1 MDLLYWW
8 FDISW
13 RVLRT
18 SYLLIAWNLFLAI
31 IPLVLSV
38 WLFRISERRSI
49 FWWLIFAI
57 FVAFL
62 PNAPYILTDIIHYVK
77 IARLDVP
84 ESVVIFTLTPQYF
97 LFLLAGLQCYVMSL
111 LNLGY
116 YLERRDQ
123 ERFILPVELLSH
135 LLSAIGIYLGRFLR
149 FNSWDFITD
158 PDGLAQGLAQGLSH
172 KQPILAIIVTFLILT
187 PLYWLTKQINL
198 GLVLRYQ
205 AHQADRR
212 KGDRFPSQDRIK
224 K

>member
-18 SYLLIAWNLFLAI
+18 SYLLIAWNLFLAV

-38 WLFRISERRSI
+38 WLFRIAERRSI
-49 FWWLIFAI
+49 FWWLILAI

-77 IARLDVP
+77 ITRFDIP

-135 LLSAIGIYLGRFLR
+135 FLSAVGIYLGRFLR
-149 FNSWDFITD
+149 FNSWDFVTD
-158 PDGLAQGLAQGLSH
+158 PDGLAQSLAQSLSH
-172 KQPILAIIVTFLILT
+172 KQPILATIVTFLILT

-212 KGDRFPSQDRIK
+212 KGDRFPYQDRIK

>member
-18 SYLLIAWNLFLAI
+18 SYLLIAWNLFLAV

-38 WLFRISERRSI
+38 WLFRIAERRSI
-49 FWWLIFAI
+49 FWWLILAI

-77 IARLDVP
+77 ITRFDIP

-97 LFLLAGLQCYVMSL
+97 LFLLSGLQCYVMSL

-135 LLSAIGIYLGRFLR
+135 FLSAIGIYLGRFLR
-149 FNSWDFITD
+149 FNSWDFVTD
-158 PDGLAQGLAQGLSH
+158 PDGLAQSLAQSLSH
-172 KQPILAIIVTFLILT
+172 KQPILATIVTFLILT

-212 KGDRFPSQDRIK
+212 QGDRFPSQDRIK

>member
-1 MDLLYWW
+1 
-8 FDISW
+8 
-13 RVLRT
+13 
-18 SYLLIAWNLFLAI
+18 
-31 IPLVLSV
+31 
-38 WLFRISERRSI
+38 
-49 FWWLIFAI
+49 
-57 FVAFL
+57 
-62 PNAPYILTDIIHYVK
+62 
-77 IARLDVP
+77 
-84 ESVVIFTLTPQYF
+84 
-97 LFLLAGLQCYVMSL
+97 MSL

-135 LLSAIGIYLGRFLR
+135 FLSAVGIYLGRFLR
-149 FNSWDFITD
+149 FNSWDFVTD
-158 PDGLAQGLAQGLSH
+158 PDGLAQSLAQSLSH
-172 KQPILAIIVTFLILT
+172 KQPILATIVTFLILT

>member
-205 AHQADRR
+205 AHQVDRR
-212 KGDRFPSQDRIK
+212 LGDRFPSQDRIK

>member
-18 SYLLIAWNLFLAI
+18 SYLLIAWNLFLAV

-38 WLFRISERRSI
+38 WLFRIAERRSI
-49 FWWLIFAI
+49 FWWLILAI

-97 LFLLAGLQCYVMSL
+97 LFLLSGLQCYVMSL

-135 LLSAIGIYLGRFLR
+135 FLSAIGIYLGRFLR
-149 FNSWDFITD
+149 FNSWDFVTQPDEIITK
-158 PDGLAQGLAQGLSH
+158 GVEELLG
-172 KQPILAIIVTFLILT
+172 KQPLIIITLTFIILCGLHWLLKKIILNFV
-187 PLYWLTKQINL
+187 
-198 GLVLRYQ
+198 
-205 AHQADRR
+205 DRGFDPR
-212 KGDRFPSQDRIK
+212 DKVQVRHIHRF
-224 K
+224 

>member
-18 SYLLIAWNLFLAI
+18 SYLLIAWNLFLAV

-38 WLFRISERRSI
+38 WLFRIAERRSI

-97 LFLLAGLQCYVMSL
+97 LFLLSGLQCYVMSL

-135 LLSAIGIYLGRFLR
+135 FL
-149 FNSWDFITD
+149 D
-158 PDGLAQGLAQGLSH
+158 PARLDNDCPVPLENIHGNPMLTRVSLF
-172 KQPILAIIVTFLILT
+172 KIIFKLNI
-187 PLYWLTKQINL
+187 I
-198 GLVLRYQ
+198 
-205 AHQADRR
+205 
-212 KGDRFPSQDRIK
+212 S
-224 K
+224 